1 MLSGIRITKDGII
14 IHFINSVAEVL
25 LPIGYV
31 LTAFMYAMDFQQ
43 CDAISSKW
51 KTRTLLSTVIVHF
64 FYIGLHT
71 AEFGRCMV
79 TTPFEIMS
87 LIAFTLAVTY
97 AILELRTGERGTGV
111 FIITMA
117 TVLEL
122 TSAIMTKLPTSDLPN
137 PVLSEMAIGLHVSFA
152 IFGYAGFAL
161 SAMHGIMYLLMYR
174 ELKSGSFGAI
184 YKNLPSLESLE
195 RMAVMSA
202 LVGFIFLTVSMIIGV
217 AWLPRA
223 YDNYSYLDPKLI
235 ATALTWLLYGALLFA
250 RYVLRV
256 EGSRIVKLAIW
267 GFAFAI
273 ISMTIVNGFL
283 SEFHRFM

>member
-1 MLSGIRITKDGII
+1 MLICIRIAKEAAI
-14 IHFINSVAEVL
+14 IHFINSVAEVV

-51 KTRTLLSTVIVHF
+51 KTRTLLTTVIVHF

-71 AEFGRCMV
+71 AEYGRCMV

-97 AILELRTGERGTGV
+97 TILELRTGERGTGV
-111 FIITMA
+111 FIISMA

-122 TSAIMTKLPTSDLPN
+122 TSAIMTKLPTSGEAN
-137 PVLSEMAIGLHVSFA
+137 PVLSEMGIGLHVSFA

-174 ELKSGSFGAI
+174 ELKRGGFGSV
-184 YKNLPSLESLE
+184 YKNLPSLETLQ
-195 RMAVMSA
+195 RMAVISS
-202 LVGFIFLTVSMIIGV
+202 LVGFIFLTVSIVIGT
-217 AWLPRA
+217 AWLPIV
-223 YDNYSYLDPKLI
+223 YEDYSYADPKLI
-235 ATALTWLLYGALLFA
+235 ATALTWLIYGILLVFHYA
-250 RYVLRV
+250 VRV

-267 GFAFAI
+267 GFVFAI
-273 ISMTIVNGFL
+273 VSMTVVNAFL